1 MAVVAANPAVTRSLC
16 RPFLGQT
23 EKVSAFRSWKA
34 KPTEDAA
41 RGMSKTTLVRSGV
54 GARMISEEG
63 NQDDLGIRLE
73 CDESGCVFVVGQNV
87 PSLEEDSKGYLQCDL
102 SGA

>member
-1 MAVVAANPAVTRSLC
+1 M
-16 RPFLGQT
+16 
-23 EKVSAFRSWKA
+23 
-34 KPTEDAA
+34 
-41 RGMSKTTLVRSGV
+41 RSGV

-73 CDESGCVFVVGQNV
+73 CDESGCVFVIGQNV

-102 SGA
+102 SGEKNLFSTIVGQCFCSCQYGLVEHVWLS